1 MAESDDWHAR
11 LTREL
16 AMTGAAQAVLP
27 ADAAGLEIE
36 FGRARS
42 AVTFALELARA
53 HRVPATGNVSGDE
66 IWMKLA
72 DGRIR
77 FLLNRREGYV
87 ATRISQEDE
96 TRARW
101 DGDKH
106 ALVDAAGAPVD
117 LAMAAREAIDG
128 LVAEWRKAPTRTP
141 PRSPVREDEPT
152 KG

>member
-11 LTREL
+11 LAREL
-16 AMTGAAQAVLP
+16 AMTGTAHAVLP
-27 ADAAGLEIE
+27 AEAAALEIE

-53 HRVPATGNVSGDE
+53 HRVPVSGNVSGDE
-66 IWMKLA
+66 IWIKLG

-87 ATRISQEDE
+87 AWVISQEDE
-96 TRARW
+96 ARARW

-106 ALVDAAGAPVD
+106 ALVDAGGAPVD
-117 LAMAAREAIDG
+117 LGRIARESIDG
-128 LVAEWRKAPTRTP
+128 LVAAWRKAPTRSP
-141 PRSPVREDEPT
+141 PPPPYREEEPT